1 MNKNA
6 GLRYFSSGFTFQSQE
21 LRLSFTPSIVSTDAW
36 EAAELVIHW
45 LRSDREPLQ
54 NSPSLLWPHFL
65 SIPRPKKK
73 KVLFFYYQ
81 IFINKSFHTSCTFF
95 RLKFLPNVFPLTI
108 TRNLNITEYNTKHLI
123 LQLRLYCL
131 HISSYSQD
139 DVVLHLQEL
148 IWRITTEDEIELPD
162 TRILFHCLSFI
173 SHVAGTK
180 VASPFSLGLPR
191 TFMALRSIA
200 TDVHTAHCF
209 PPEQHIHEKWKPGCL
224 CVVTDLI

>member
-1 MNKNA
+1 MSLYRIPLPFF
-6 GLRYFSSGFTFQSQE
+6 GHISC
-21 LRLSFTPSIVSTDAW
+21 LSLD
-36 EAAELVIHW
+36 
-45 LRSDREPLQ
+45 Q
-54 NSPSLLWPHFL
+54 K
-65 SIPRPKKK
+65 KKK

-95 RLKFLPNVFPLTI
+95 RLKFLPNVFSLTI

-162 TRILFHCLSFI
+162 TRILFHCLSFS

-209 PPEQHIHEKWKPGCL
+209 PPEQHIHEK
-224 CVVTDLI
+224 

>member
-1 MNKNA
+1 MSLYRIPLPFFGHISCLSLDQKKN
-6 GLRYFSSGFTFQSQE
+6 
-21 LRLSFTPSIVSTDAW
+21 
-36 EAAELVIHW
+36 
-45 LRSDREPLQ
+45 
-54 NSPSLLWPHFL
+54 
-65 SIPRPKKK
+65 
-73 KVLFFYYQ
+73 VLFFYYQ

-209 PPEQHIHEKWKPGCL
+209 PPEQHIHEK
-224 CVVTDLI
+224 

>member
-1 MNKNA
+1 MS
-6 GLRYFSSGFTFQSQE
+6 LYRIPLPFSGHISCLSLDQKKITF
-21 LRLSFTPSIVSTDAW
+21 
-36 EAAELVIHW
+36 
-45 LRSDREPLQ
+45 
-54 NSPSLLWPHFL
+54 
-65 SIPRPKKK
+65 
-73 KVLFFYYQ
+73 FFYYQ
-81 IFINKSFHTSCTFF
+81 IFINKSFYTACTFF

-108 TRNLNITEYNTKHLI
+108 TRNLNITEYNIKHLI

-162 TRILFHCLSFI
+162 TRILFHCLSFS

-209 PPEQHIHEKWKPGCL
+209 PPEQHIHEK
-224 CVVTDLI
+224 